1 MLRYMR
7 KHGLKWFPTLLQQS
21 QFNQRAR
28 QVWPALVLLQQALG
42 HMLASDARGCGMCRT
57 VVCRKPK
64 ATAAIGLAERKAVE
78 AIMVAGITAS
88 EAVAVRNGKG
98 RHYRLVGR
106 HCQHGRSLDAGSLCE

>member
-7 KHGLKWFPTLLQQS
+7 KHGAEVVSDVVASKANS
-21 QFNQRAR
+21 ISERDRSGQRLFCCSKH
-28 QVWPALVLLQQALG
+28 WDICW
-42 HMLASDARGCGMCRT
+42 LAMRHTRLWIVRPCRT

-88 EAVAVRNGKG
+88 S
-98 RHYRLVGR
+98 
-106 HCQHGRSLDAGSLCE
+106 C